1 MSVRARVHFELLV
14 WFSSK
19 VPGILG
25 NGTLRMGI
33 FVAMEKDFVPRSEGP
48 WFLECPYATFRFHS
62 VHLYLAALG
71 TNVKFLGVM
80 MNSAYMAC

>member
-1 MSVRARVHFELLV
+1 
-14 WFSSK
+14 
-19 VPGILG
+19 
-25 NGTLRMGI
+25 MGI

-80 MNSAYMAC
+80 MNSA